1 MTPPDWNSRKLHFI
15 GIGGAGMSGLA
26 LVAVRLG
33 ADVSGSDRNESSYL
47 ERVRRSG
54 ATVFLGH
61 DADNLPSGAD
71 VVISTAIAGDNPEL
85 AAAREGGHRVL
96 HRSDLLSEFSS
107 EKRTIA
113 GAGTHGKTT
122 TTGMLIWAMRN
133 LGMDPAFFIGGEL
146 PSVAD
151 DGGPSNSG

>member
-1 MTPPDWNSRKLHFI
+1 
-15 GIGGAGMSGLA
+15 MSGLA

-33 ADVSGSDRNESSYL
+33 AEVSGSDRNESSYL

-71 VVISTAIAGDNPEL
+71 VVISTAIADENPEL

-113 GAGTHGKTT
+113 VAGTLLTYLTSYVTQTDFGQWTPAVVACWSVVANALRQAVGK
-122 TTGMLIWAMRN
+122 LSE
-133 LGMDPAFFIGGEL
+133 GEGDAGV
-146 PSVAD
+146 SR
-151 DGGPSNSG
+151 

>member
-54 ATVFLGH
+54 ATVVLGH

-85 AAAREGGHRVL
+85 AAAREGGHRVSTL
-96 HRSDLLSEFSS
+96 DLLSESGETDTPS
-107 EKRTIA
+107 
-113 GAGTHGKTT
+113 
-122 TTGMLIWAMRN
+122 
-133 LGMDPAFFIGGEL
+133 PA
-146 PSVAD
+146 PTARR
-151 DGGPSNSG
+151 PPPAC